1 MHKENEVNTLM
12 LELYFL
18 KWFVAAVSRSTTL
31 IGLFVIIY
39 TAFSPL
45 SFFTSGFA
53 AVGTAI
59 MDGEFS
65 HGNKQTIDLC
75 SQTLSPAFVEAMF
88 QVLEALDFL
97 NRFPQGFKTLKVS
110 K

>member
-1 MHKENEVNTLM
+1 MHKENEVNALV
-12 LELYFL
+12 LELYTF

-65 HGNKQTIDLC
+65 QGNKQTINSC
-75 SQTLSPAFVEAMF
+75 SQTLSPIFVEAMF

-97 NRFPQGFKTLKVS
+97 NRFLQSIKNTKS
-110 K
+110 Q